1 MGKTV
6 GRLQPEG
13 RMSTEAPLLIPTLQK
28 GAKGGRR
35 SNENVEMEDE
45 DEDEEE
51 LATHDKMKRK
61 SRCHRT

>member
-1 MGKTV
+1 MRKTV

-35 SNENVEMEDE
+35 SSENVEME

-51 LATHDKMKRK
+51 LATHEKRKRK
-61 SRCHRT
+61 SRCHHT